1 MLVAGDN
8 DNLLPERDLKQHHPG
23 GPRDPAVSSG
33 QGRVLAGHQAQPS
46 QERPNLFAKELL
58 YFLANLGAGDS
69 PYGIAEIM
77 P

>member
-1 MLVAGDN
+1 M
-8 DNLLPERDLKQHHPG
+8 
-23 GPRDPAVSSG
+23 
-33 QGRVLAGHQAQPS
+33 AGHRAQPS

>member
-1 MLVAGDN
+1 MA
-8 DNLLPERDLKQHHPG
+8 RAIRQS
-23 GPRDPAVSSG
+23 A
-33 QGRVLAGHQAQPS
+33 QGKAEFWLDTQAQPS